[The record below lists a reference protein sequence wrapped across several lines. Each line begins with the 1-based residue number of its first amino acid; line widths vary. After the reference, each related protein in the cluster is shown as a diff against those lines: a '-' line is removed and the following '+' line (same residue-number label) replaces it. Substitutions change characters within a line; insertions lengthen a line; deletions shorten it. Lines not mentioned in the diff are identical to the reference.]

1 MAKIWQKYNK
11 NMIKNMATIVKYSKN
26 MAGQFMANLQQ
37 KYDRN
42 LSKIWLIY
50 GQIMV

>member
-26 MAGQFMANLQQ
+26 MAGQFMANLWP
-37 KYDRN
+37 KYG
-42 LSKIWLIY
+42 LI
-50 GQIMV
+50 QVRIKVKVRVRI